1 MVYSPCNLDG
11 TETKMAHKQKKPPTP
26 SLEQEA
32 LAFSNQRNT
41 TEDVPEKLSP
51 LKEQL
56 AASVLAGLLASGGSA
71 RAEELV
77 EEAYRYVDL
86 LLRYNK

>member
-1 MVYSPCNLDG
+1 MPP
-11 TETKMAHKQKKPPTP
+11 KRKKPPTP

-32 LAFSNQRNT
+32 RAFVEGKGNT
-41 TEDVPEKLSP
+41 PGVVPKSLSP

-56 AASVLAGLLASGGSA
+56 AASVLAGLLASGGST
-71 RAEELV
+71 RADELV

>member
-1 MVYSPCNLDG
+1 
-11 TETKMAHKQKKPPTP
+11 MAPKKKKPPTP

-32 LAFSNQRNT
+32 KAFVSNKNT
-41 TEDVPEKLSP
+41 PGDVPEKLSP

-56 AASVLAGLLASGGSA
+56 AASVLAGLLASGAKA

-86 LLRYNK
+86 LLQYRK

>member
-1 MVYSPCNLDG
+1 
-11 TETKMAHKQKKPPTP
+11 MAPKKKKPPTP

-32 LAFSNQRNT
+32 KAFVSSKNT
-41 TEDVPEKLSP
+41 PGDISESLSP
-51 LKEQL
+51 HKEQL
-56 AASVLAGLLASGGSA
+56 AASVLAGLLASGARS

-86 LLRYNK
+86 LLQYKK